1 MEDMNLKIEVNKFYK
16 KVACSSLVALSL
28 LGAGAVGITGALSN
42 PTSVAAQ
49 SIDYK
54 LDPNGIYTI
63 GMHVNVDGQQKLVYT
78 EDLVWAKNVGDID
91 TVNAPLV
98 DGHIASP
105 SKISFQR
112 TATGFKLLQVP
123 TYTKS
128 SGDPSVAAKNS
139 TTKTFYESI
148 TVKNKNGSFCP
159 LVAFSKTTGEMSKV
173 NNRALSNNTDWYS
186 DKIKIYDGAKYYRV
200 ATNEW
205 VKDIYF
211 AGGISGWMIGPQ

>member
-1 MEDMNLKIEVNKFYK
+1 MKIEINKLYK

-42 PTSVAAQ
+42 PANVEAQ
-49 SIDYK
+49 SVDYK
-54 LDPNGIYTI
+54 ADPDGIYNMGI
-63 GMHVNVDGQQKLVYT
+63 YVNIDGRQKLVYT

-105 SKISFQR
+105 SKISFQK

-128 SGDPSVAAKNS
+128 SGDPSVAAKNA
-139 TTKTFYESI
+139 TTKTFYENV

-159 LVAFSKTTGEMSKV
+159 LVAFSKTTGEISDVK
-173 NNRALSNNTDWYS
+173 NRGLSNNTKWYS
-186 DKIKIYDGAKYYRV
+186 DKIKTYDGAKYYRV

-205 VKDIYF
+205 VKDTYY
-211 AGGISGWMIGPQ
+211 AGAESGGNIGPQ